1 MDHSE
6 GLADKRIAAGKVG
19 GEGGFRRGGRER
31 PVGGKSI
38 GLFAYNK
45 MLDGDRIWVNCEVR
59 VFPLLVKHQSET
71 WPEIE

>member
-1 MDHSE
+1 LEILLVTTRQSKQWIIPKGWPIK
-6 GLADKRIAAGKVG
+6 GLQPRKVG

-45 MLDGDRIWVNCEVR
+45 MLDGDR
-59 VFPLLVKHQSET
+59 FG
-71 WPEIE
+71 